1 MSSQYRV
8 PAASDYR
15 GKLPPPLARDGA
27 VAFPAPARTL
37 LDRLWVLL
45 RSHEFQ
51 LRVAWTLVIVGTA
64 VDALVLGQHSL
75 LRYTSYH
82 ADAFDLG
89 NMDQAVWNTLH
100 GHPFRFTNRGID
112 WQGPPTRLGLHIE
125 PILLLIAPLY
135 LIHSGPETLLA
146 LQSVALALGSIPLF
160 LLARR
165 RLPDL
170 PLIGAAFVAAYWCC
184 PQLLGE
190 ALWDFHP
197 VALATPLLIA
207 AVYALD
213 ARRYGWFAIAAALA
227 AMTKEDVALS
237 VIPLGLY
244 IWLWQ
249 GRPRIGQA
257 VIAAA
262 AVWTALCFF
271 VILPHFN
278 GGASG
283 GNFFWQRYSWM
294 GSSAG
299 EATTNVLTHPW
310 LLLGAIFLNAAKRG
324 YLAAVLRIGGGMS
337 LLAPWI
343 WLAAL
348 PELAVNLLSTHPE
361 QYSSFF
367 QYNAMLVAYLFAGG
381 ILGVAY
387 LYELRRRAE
396 RGIRVPADP
405 YGDGGSSQS
414 SPRRHRLVSD
424 ISRRWGSLV
433 DRVAV
438 PTAWIGPLAVAWL
451 AVTTVWGLAA
461 ADGRLAIF
469 WAAGAAPITQQQ
481 GMNHLLAT
489 IPAEAS
495 VAATDTLNPHLSD
508 RYTLYLMPDPLAYGA
523 EYVAVD
529 IPDAAAEYRAADAIM
544 YQRMRASGR
553 YQVLGSA
560 YDVVVLKRIGPPL
573 DPAPTALARR

>member
-1 MSSQYRV
+1 MSSQYRA

-15 GKLPPPLARDGA
+15 GKVPFPLAREG
-27 VAFPAPARTL
+27 VVTLPAPAHTL
-37 LDRLWVLL
+37 LGRVWSLL
-45 RSHEFQ
+45 RSHAFQ
-51 LRVAWTLVIVGTA
+51 LRLAWTLVIVGMA
-64 VDALVLGQHSL
+64 LDALVIGQHSL

-112 WQGPPTRLGLHIE
+112 WQGPPTRLGLHVE

-135 LIHSGPETLLA
+135 LIHSGPDTLLV
-146 LQSVALALGSIPLF
+146 LQSVALALGGLPLF

-165 RLPDL
+165 RLPEL
-170 PLIGAAFVAAYWCC
+170 PLVGAAFVAAYWCC

-207 AVYALD
+207 AVWAAD
-213 ARRYGWFAIAAALA
+213 ARRYGWFALAAALA
-227 AMTKEDVALS
+227 TMTKEDVAIS
-237 VIPLGLY
+237 VVPLGLY
-244 IWLWQ
+244 IWLCQ

-257 VIAAA
+257 TVALSAA
-262 AVWTALCFF
+262 WTAFCFF

-278 GGASG
+278 GGAAG
-283 GNFFWQRYSWM
+283 GNYFWQRYSWM
-294 GSSAG
+294 GASAG
-299 EATTNVLTHPW
+299 EATTNVAAHPW
-310 LLLGAIFLNAAKRG
+310 LLLGAIFQSAAKRG
-324 YLAAVLRIGGGMS
+324 YIAAVLRIGGGLS
-337 LLAPWI
+337 LLAPWV

-381 ILGVAY
+381 VLGVAY
-387 LYELRRRAE
+387 LYDQRRRAE
-396 RGIRVPADP
+396 RGGLAVADP
-405 YGDGGSSQS
+405 HDDGAPARL
-414 SPRRHRLVSD
+414 SPRPHQLVASL
-424 ISRRWGSLV
+424 SRRWDSLV
-433 DRVAV
+433 GRVAL
-438 PTAWIGPLAVAWL
+438 PSSWIGPLVVVWL
-451 AVTTVWGLAA
+451 AVTTLWGLAA
-461 ADGRLAIF
+461 SDGRLANF
-469 WAAGAAPITQQQ
+469 WAAGAAPLAQQQ
-481 GMNHLLAT
+481 GMDHLLAA

-495 VAATDTLNPHLSD
+495 VAATDTLDPHLSD
-508 RYTLYLMPDPLAYGA
+508 RYSLYLMPDPLAYTA

-529 IPDAAAEYRAADAIM
+529 IPDAAAEYRAADSIM

-553 YQVLGSA
+553 YEVIGSA
-560 YDVVVLKRIGPPL
+560 YDVVVLKRVGPPL
-573 DPAPTALARR
+573 DPAPTALMRR